1 MGGIPLWKNRAAAN
15 FTFFK
20 IFNHLN
26 FFVARLG
33 DLCFMENKKSIEEII
48 LIYTSAW
55 NETEREAIREKIDQC
70 WSAEGTYTDKLTDTI
85 AGRDAITD
93 LIISSY
99 SQMGPR
105 TFQVLAGPDTHHR
118 SGRFR
123 WLVIRPEG
131 YPAEGMDYFE
141 FDEQNQI
148 TRIVGFF

>member
-1 MGGIPLWKNRAAAN
+1 
-15 FTFFK
+15 
-20 IFNHLN
+20 
-26 FFVARLG
+26 
-33 DLCFMENKKSIEEII
+33 MENIKSIEETI
-48 LIYTSAW
+48 LIYTNAW

-70 WSAEGTYTDKLTDTI
+70 WSAEGTFTDKVTDTI
-85 AGRDAITD
+85 TGRDAITE

-99 SQMGPR
+99 DQMGPR
-105 TFQVLAGPDTHHR
+105 TFNVLAEPVTHHR

-141 FDEQNQI
+141 FDEQNRI

>member
-1 MGGIPLWKNRAAAN
+1 
-15 FTFFK
+15 
-20 IFNHLN
+20 
-26 FFVARLG
+26 
-33 DLCFMENKKSIEEII
+33 MENMKSIEEII

-70 WSAEGTYTDKLTDTI
+70 WSTEGTFTDKVTDTI
-85 AGRDAITD
+85 TGQDAITD

-99 SQMGPR
+99 DQMGPR
-105 TFQVLAGPDTHHR
+105 TFMVLAEPVTHNH

-141 FDEQNQI
+141 FDEQNRI